1 MYNNIMI
8 LIILLLII
16 LYYIIKYVNN
26 ITNNNIDVVKS
37 VYSNTMYKNNYLDND
52 KKIKNL
58 YSNNPILN
66 NYKENDDYL
75 PINISDKEN
84 PKISDI
90 YNNSIKSYKNYKKK
104 ELIELPI
111 IDGASNLQ
119 FINPNMWNYK
129 DENIINGGTMED
141 NIYAYDEL
149 THQTN
154 SIF

>member
-1 MYNNIMI
+1 MI

-16 LYYIIKYVNN
+16 IYFIIKYL
-26 ITNNNIDVVKS
+26 NNIDEFNTF
-37 VYSNTMYKNNYLDND
+37 YSNTWYKNDYLDNN

-58 YSNNPILN
+58 YSNNPELELN
-66 NYKENDDYL
+66 NYKEDDYL
-75 PINISDKEN
+75 PINISN
-84 PKISDI
+84 NQNQKISDV

-104 ELIELPI
+104 ELIECPV
-111 IDGASNLQ
+111 IDGATNLQ
-119 FINPNMWNYK
+119 FINPNIWNYK

-149 THQTN
+149 TNQPN